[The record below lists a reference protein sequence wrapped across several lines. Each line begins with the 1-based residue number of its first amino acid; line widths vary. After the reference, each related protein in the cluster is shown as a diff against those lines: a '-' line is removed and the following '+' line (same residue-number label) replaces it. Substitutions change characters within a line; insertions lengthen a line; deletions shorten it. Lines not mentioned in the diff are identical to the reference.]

1 MKKIVFVIIG
11 FFNGGLERRVTNLSN
26 ELVKSGYSVEIAAVR
41 GVSDTPFFELDKR
54 VKLVDINE
62 KQNTFRYVDFSEEKT
77 SGANAPAA
85 EVSALDHY
93 EESSFKGN
101 GLKKKIRK
109 TAAFFIK
116 NSILFRKA
124 NNSRYSAVYKDY
136 FQKASPDIVVSFGV
150 NFHERVLSAAKGF
163 DFKIFDAEINAH
175 QSVIPQDRVRRK
187 SYFNLFKK
195 VDGIIVQTQSEKE
208 YFQKKF
214 KNIYVINNP
223 IKPDLPLADKVKREK
238 VIVNF
243 CRITPQKNL
252 SLLLEA
258 FCRFHN
264 EYPDYILKIYGNVQQ
279 QMEIDE
285 KNILVKRISE
295 LNISDCAFV
304 LPPAP
309 DVHKKIIDSAMY
321 VSSSDFEGLSNS
333 MLEAMAIG
341 LPCICTDCMGGGTRE
356 VMTDRE
362 NGLIVPMN
370 DADAM
375 YRAMKEFIE
384 NPELAEKC
392 SQNAIKIREKLSVEK
407 ITRQWLEVIEK

>member
-1 MKKIVFVIIG
+1 
-11 FFNGGLERRVTNLSN
+11 
-26 ELVKSGYSVEIAAVR
+26 
-41 GVSDTPFFELDKR
+41 
-54 VKLVDINE
+54 
-62 KQNTFRYVDFSEEKT
+62 
-77 SGANAPAA
+77 
-85 EVSALDHY
+85 
-93 EESSFKGN
+93 
-101 GLKKKIRK
+101 
-109 TAAFFIK
+109 
-116 NSILFRKA
+116 
-124 NNSRYSAVYKDY
+124 
-136 FQKASPDIVVSFGV
+136 
-150 NFHERVLSAAKGF
+150 
-163 DFKIFDAEINAH
+163 
-175 QSVIPQDRVRRK
+175 
-187 SYFNLFKK
+187 
-195 VDGIIVQTQSEKE
+195 
-208 YFQKKF
+208 
-214 KNIYVINNP
+214 
-223 IKPDLPLADKVKREK
+223 
-238 VIVNF
+238 
-243 CRITPQKNL
+243 
-252 SLLLEA
+252 
-258 FCRFHN
+258 
-264 EYPDYILKIYGNVQQ
+264 
-279 QMEIDE
+279 MEIDE